1 MYVIVVYDIGEER
14 VDKVRRYLNTY
25 LPRVQNSVFEGETTE
40 AKLDRMKAGLAKII
54 HADGDAV
61 LLWVLRDAKW
71 ADRQV
76 VGKERFPISN
86 VV

>member
-1 MYVIVVYDIGEER
+1 MYVILVYDIGEER
-14 VDKVRRYLNTY
+14 VDKVRRYLSRY
-25 LPRVQNSVFEGETTE
+25 LPRVQNSVFEGETSE
-40 AKLDRMKAGLAKII
+40 AKLARLKAGLAKII
-54 HADGDAV
+54 APDTDAV

-71 ADRQV
+71 ADRQI